1 MNLHFYP
8 MCTKETIEKIYEKI
22 HMYTNTQHEIE
33 SNKYY
38 CTITAGVAM
47 YPEDGDNYLDLF
59 KHADIALDIAKI
71 SGKNRIKF
79 FHKSSMKIS

>member
-1 MNLHFYP
+1 
-8 MCTKETIEKIYEKI
+8 
-22 HMYTNTQHEIE
+22 
-33 SNKYY
+33 
-38 CTITAGVAM
+38 M

-79 FHKSSMKIS
+79 FSKELYENKLKVI